1 MTVSPGLVNLIKVRI
16 SIVGFVSA
24 FFNVPSMSISPGIN
38 PKYFELDPSSH
49 AMNVVMRPKM
59 ILVTMDS
66 ITFWLPWRIL
76 LLLPL
81 FFIRF

>member
-1 MTVSPGLVNLIKVRI
+1 MI
-16 SIVGFVSA
+16 GFVSVL
-24 FFNVPSMSISPGIN
+24 FNVPSMSISPGIN

-59 ILVTMDS
+59 ILVTIDS
-66 ITFWLPWRIL
+66 ITFWLPWCTL
-76 LLLPL
+76 LLLLL